1 MGEGKR
7 WISKN
12 DQASMEQVLL
22 VRAEWEVSIDFLP
35 AVQRA
40 RVSFEETK
48 TKTVEFCFLDIY
60 VL

>member
-1 MGEGKR
+1 
-7 WISKN
+7 
-12 DQASMEQVLL
+12 MEQVLL